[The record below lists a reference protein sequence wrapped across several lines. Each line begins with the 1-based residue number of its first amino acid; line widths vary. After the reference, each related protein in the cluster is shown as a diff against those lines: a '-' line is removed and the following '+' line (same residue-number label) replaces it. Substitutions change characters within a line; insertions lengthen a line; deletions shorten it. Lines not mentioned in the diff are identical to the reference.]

1 MNKNLFYIALI
12 ALAVV
17 VFIAQHI
24 RRKTRPFYQALDKK
38 YQDLLAGRFQDP
50 KQARRFKNAL
60 AAYETRQYSSALKQL
75 GKLLQ
80 SAQDPQ
86 DQALCHFIMGCCDD
100 EQQQYAAAQRAYEEA
115 ARLDPGL
122 LAAQSNLAT
131 LLDITG
137 QPEKSADMLRFLVE
151 KWPKDARVHMN
162 YAAALT
168 HLHRD
173 TQAVQEFKTALEL
186 DGTMLDARI
195 SLSVLYARMGQ
206 IKQSQ
211 EWVQDAVFHG
221 ADEVR
226 LRGMIESELKK
237 RK

>member
-1 MNKNLFYIALI
+1 MNKNILYIAI
-12 ALAVV
+12 IVLAVA
-17 VFIAQHI
+17 VFIVQLV

-38 YQDLLAGRFQDP
+38 YAHLLEGRFADP
-50 KQARRFKNAL
+50 KQARQFKNAL
-60 AAYETRQYSSALKQL
+60 AAYETQQYTSALKQL
-75 GKLLQ
+75 KKQLSQLK
-80 SAQDPQ
+80 DPQ

-100 EQQQYAAAQRAYEEA
+100 EQRQYAPAQRAYEEA
-115 ARLDPGL
+115 ARLDPDL

-131 LLDITG
+131 LLDIVG
-137 QPEKSADMLRFLVE
+137 QPEKSADMLRFLLE
-151 KWPKDARVHMN
+151 KWPGDARLHMN

-173 TQAVQEFKTALEL
+173 AQAVQEFMKALEL
-186 DGTMLDARI
+186 DGTLLDARI
-195 SLSVLYARMGQ
+195 SLSVLFARMGQ
-206 IKQSQ
+206 GKKSQ

-237 RK
+237 CK